1 MSITSYSLHV
11 LKKLRWLALTMTLF
25 GSAFMFV
32 SQGLSGDLRPGS
44 IANPEGVARTDPAS
58 EQQHALIKSEI
69 ITVTPRGFEPT
80 EISRAQGK
88 FILMVDNRSGKDLKF
103 RLSRETG
110 EPLNEIASSSQ
121 ELDWNE
127 VLDLHPGKY
136 ILTEQAHPEWSCS
149 IRITAK

>member
-1 MSITSYSLHV
+1 MSITSYSVRV
-11 LKKLRWLALTMTLF
+11 LKKLRWLVLTLF
-25 GSAFMFV
+25 VSAFMFV
-32 SQGLSGDLRPGS
+32 SQSLSGALPANQ
-44 IANPEGVARTDPAS
+44 IANSDVARTDPTA
-58 EQQHALIKSEI
+58 EQRQTLIESEI
-69 ITVTPRGFEPT
+69 ITATRRGFEPM
-80 EISRAQGK
+80 EISRPQGK
-88 FILMVDNRSGKDLKF
+88 FILMVDNRSGTDLNF

-110 EPLNEIASSSQ
+110 EPLNEIASSSR